1 LRYLLDTDHLS
12 LIQRP
17 AGEAG
22 RKVATRLASFASTD
36 IAISVISL
44 HEQLMGVNNYIQKA
58 RRTDEVVRGYGMFHQ
73 LLSVY
78 SKAEVLPFGEQAA
91 EIFER
96 FRKQGNR
103 AGTMDL
109 RIAAIAMSTNRIL
122 VTRNIRHFE
131 SLPGL
136 RLENWAD

>member
-1 LRYLLDTDHLS
+1 M
-12 LIQRP
+12 
-17 AGEAG
+17 
-22 RKVATRLASFASTD
+22 D

-58 RRTDEVVRGYGMFHQ
+58 RSTGEVVRGYSMFHQ

-78 SKAEVLPFGEQAA
+78 SNAEVLPYGEQAA
-91 EIFER
+91 ELFER
-96 FRKQGNR
+96 FRKEGNP

-109 RIAAIAMSTNRIL
+109 RIATIAMSTNRIL
-122 VTRNIRHFE
+122 LTRNIRHFE